1 LWREFSIIIIVLFLY
16 YSFLF
21 LEVIVM
27 AYVAPTIRSVGDA
40 VTAAD
45 YNIMANDVIAFRPG
59 HLILTTTE
67 RDALAGW
74 STGSEIY
81 NTTTGAFEMYNGTSW
96 VINRPFAIASGSIAY
111 NASQNVTFPTNRF
124 TVAPIVTMTAV
135 TRGLLAVYLF
145 TGSIT
150 TAGFSWENS
159 ANPGSGTYHY
169 HAYQMTATSATG

>member
-1 LWREFSIIIIVLFLY
+1 
-16 YSFLF
+16 
-21 LEVIVM
+21 M
-27 AYVAPTIRSVGDA
+27 AYVTPGTVAAGDVA
-40 VTAAD
+40 TAAAW
-45 YNIMANDVIAFRPG
+45 NVLTNDVIAFRPG
-59 HLILTTTE
+59 HLILTTAE
-67 RDALAGW
+67 RDALTSW

-96 VINRPFAIASGSIAY
+96 VINRPFAIASGSFAY
-111 NASQNVTFPTNRF
+111 NASSSVTFPANRF

-150 TAGFSWENS
+150 TAGFSWEAS
-159 ANPGSGTYHY
+159 GNPGGGTYQY